1 MSVPLS
7 PSELHSLFA
16 DLDLTPPTGST
27 PARPAAEVNRQW
39 TGSDF
44 GQDASHPLWMIE
56 GMEAWQAEFRGR
68 LREAFSQ
75 THQANWDAQ
84 TQAATAIR
92 LHHFVEANR
101 VRQGF
106 RCDSVVP
113 GTPVWLVF
121 DPHIVAVHLDLSL
134 GATESPSTIGARVRH
149 ALAMGPLESRI
160 MCRCVSTICNAMAPV
175 TTLLNLREQ
184 DIESLSTNESW
195 IAGIPFNLVTMLAV
209 LEFRLSIGEHSGS
222 LAIALTREGLQSLIP
237 QWGFSSDSLSER
249 PAEPGESESRK
260 ANSTLRVVLAR
271 ATLSPDELAGL
282 QVGDVVL
289 TCQEAD
295 SPCEV
300 WVDGVPRFEAA
311 AVTFQD
317 HKAVRLTRKNGEA

>member
-1 MSVPLS
+1 M
-7 PSELHSLFA
+7 
-16 DLDLTPPTGST
+16 
-27 PARPAAEVNRQW
+27 RPAAEVNHQW

-44 GQDASHPLWMIE
+44 GQDTAHPLWIIE
-56 GMEAWQAEFRGR
+56 GMDAWQAEFRGR

-75 THQANWDAQ
+75 THQPNWDAQ
-84 TQAATAIR
+84 PQAASSMR

-106 RCDSVVP
+106 RCDSAIP
-113 GTPVWLVF
+113 GTPVWIVF

-134 GATESPSTIGARVRH
+134 GATESPASIGAPVGH
-149 ALAMGPLESRI
+149 ALIMGPLETRI

-175 TTLLNLREQ
+175 TTPLNLREQ
-184 DIESLSTNESW
+184 DIEPLATNESW
-195 IAGIPFNLVTMLAV
+195 IAGIPFNLATMLAV
-209 LEFRLSIGEHSGS
+209 LEIRLSMGEHSGI
-222 LAIALTREGLQSLIP
+222 LTIALTREGLQSLIP
-237 QWGFSSDSLSER
+237 QRGFSSGPFVER
-249 PAEPGESESRK
+249 PEDQGESQSREAK
-260 ANSTLRVVLAR
+260 STLRVVLAR
-271 ATLSPDELAGL
+271 ATLSSVELAGL

-289 TCQEAD
+289 TSQEAD

-317 HKAVRLTRKNGEA
+317 HKAVRLTRKTERPD